1 MYVCSSF
8 VTSVSTESIV
18 KTASTFNVDVY
29 PVFVHALL
37 SLSMPKRLLTKIAM
51 LPKVNKSNVIMGCVA
66 RENM

>member
-18 KTASTFNVDVY
+18 KTASTLNVDVY

-51 LPKVNKSNVIMGCVA
+51 LPKVNKSNVIMGFVA